1 MEYEVEMEREEAE
14 KALDKSKGWRE
25 RQMTEV
31 VEKHDVEVREFL
43 EQIKILERNSSNT
56 EKKLNY
62 QTEKE
67 LPALPK
73 QEKISR
79 LRKFKQLVSKA
90 KEKTKEKFQAFVI
103 QKNT

>member
-1 MEYEVEMEREEAE
+1 
-14 KALDKSKGWRE
+14 
-25 RQMTEV
+25 MTKV
-31 VEKHDVEVREFL
+31 IEKHNMEVREFL
-43 EQIKILERNSSNT
+43 EQIKFLERNSSNT

-79 LRKFKQLVSKA
+79 L
-90 KEKTKEKFQAFVI
+90 
-103 QKNT
+103 